1 MASLSTVNEEP
12 RPTNPQYRLPATAL
26 VGVVVG
32 PWGFDGEV
40 RVRAETDNPRRF
52 SKDSR
57 MLAKGQS
64 IRVEL
69 CRWHKGF
76 ALVKFKD
83 IDTREDAQGLQGVS
97 LEVPLDE
104 VESLAPDSYYHFQ
117 VLDME
122 AWTLEGE
129 YLGRVEDILD
139 TGSNDVYVVRGGER
153 EVLIPALEDVVVEVD
168 TDTGRMTVDLPE
180 GLR

>member
-1 MASLSTVNEEP
+1 MNEEP
-12 RPTNPQYRLPATAL
+12 FPTRPKYRLPATAL

-40 RVRAETDNPRRF
+40 RVLAETDNPRRF

-57 MLAKGQS
+57 MLANGRAM
-64 IRVEL
+64 RVEQ

-76 ALVKFKD
+76 ALVRFTG

-117 VLDME
+117 VLDMQV
-122 AWTLEGE
+122 WTREGE
-129 YLGRVEDILD
+129 YLGVVEDILD

-153 EVLIPALEDVVVEVD
+153 EVLIPALEDVVVDVD